1 MSSIPHHRESI
12 LPVERA
18 PRFVVILGLHVLA
31 LAVEV
36 VTPALGQATMNVLSY
51 RQPWAGVDAVFTVTV
66 MGMTTVLPFA
76 VTTIFLIHIEARSA
90 VVATAAVKL
99 EQRTATRKLLAW
111 HVYALSAAPVGSCA
125 AVRFFSTLL
134 ACQGNRA
141 VGFWHALVATLVG
154 RIVMCWSTLLVYTTV
169 TVGLRVIVLRRNGL
183 ATPSARTHT
192 PGFNRSRMTVC
203 EPIPAVTQRT
213 CFTRVTGG
221 PRL

>member
-90 VVATAAVKL
+90 VVACGDVADAGWKRQVVTSVSNSGVEEDAVACGTVSQSGML
-99 EQRTATRKLLAW
+99 TRHAERT
-111 HVYALSAAPVGSCA
+111 
-125 AVRFFSTLL
+125 STEL
-134 ACQGNRA
+134 
-141 VGFWHALVATLVG
+141 
-154 RIVMCWSTLLVYTTV
+154 
-169 TVGLRVIVLRRNGL
+169 
-183 ATPSARTHT
+183 
-192 PGFNRSRMTVC
+192 
-203 EPIPAVTQRT
+203 
-213 CFTRVTGG
+213 
-221 PRL
+221 